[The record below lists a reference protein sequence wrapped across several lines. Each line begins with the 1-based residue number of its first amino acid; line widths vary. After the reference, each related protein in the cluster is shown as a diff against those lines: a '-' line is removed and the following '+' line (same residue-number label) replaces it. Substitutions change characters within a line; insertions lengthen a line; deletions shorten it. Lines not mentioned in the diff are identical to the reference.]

1 MQLRLASPV
10 AVQRGDRFILRQASP
25 SRTLG
30 GGKVVN
36 PYPGRRWR
44 RFRPEV
50 LSMLRALESGDPP
63 GIFAQALRREEPAT
77 YSQVLATSSLDKTS
91 ALDAFVQLVRENHIV
106 VLDKDWVAPAA
117 FDADPEA
124 SPGLPNGGNRGENI
138 LSAADKQRVVA
149 LHSLLT
155 AETWTELQQRLQV
168 ILAGFHRQTP
178 LRPGMPR
185 EELKS
190 RLQGKRQTWSL
201 RFFNDLIGRLAT
213 EGLVGDEGAV
223 VRLADHEAR
232 LSPKQQIDVDRL
244 LKLFAATPYTP
255 PSVAECITVV
265 GDDVFQWLLDSD
277 RLVQVG
283 EDVVFA
289 PESYEAMLQ
298 KILEHLHTAGSI
310 TVAQVRDMLGT
321 SRKYALALMEYLDAN
336 HITRRVGDERVL
348 RKGGGTKSS
357 GLS

>member
-1 MQLRLASPV
+1 MCIRDS
-10 AVQRGDRFILRQASP
+10 
-25 SRTLG
+25 
-30 GGKVVN
+30 

-63 GIFAQALRREEPAT
+63 GIFVQALRREEPAT

-91 ALDAFVQLVRENHIV
+91 ALGAFLQLVRENHIL
-106 VLDKDWVAPAA
+106 VLDKDWVAPPS
-117 FDADPEA
+117 FDSDHQL
-124 SPGLPNGGNRGENI
+124 SFGGPGAGSWGEST
-138 LSAADKQRVVA
+138 LSVADKQRIA
-149 LHSLLT
+149 GLQSLLT
-155 AETWTELQQRLQV
+155 AEAWSELQQRIHV
-168 ILAGFHRQTP
+168 ILTGFHRQAP

-201 RFFNDLIGRLAT
+201 RFFNDLIDRLAT
-213 EGLVGDEGAV
+213 EGLVSDEGAV

-244 LKLFAATPYTP
+244 LKRFAATPFTP
-255 PSVAECITVV
+255 PSVAECITAV

-277 RLVQVG
+277 RLVRVG

-289 PESYEAMLQ
+289 LESSEAMLQ
-298 KILEHLHTAGSI
+298 RILEHLQTAGSI
-310 TVAQVRDMLGT
+310 TVAQVRDMFGT
-321 SRKYALALMEYLDAN
+321 SRKYALALMEHLDAK

-348 RKGGGTKSS
+348 RKVGGTKPS
-357 GLS
+357 GLL